1 MKLLALGEF
10 RQQGAHDF
18 RVPSIF
24 KAHFYLLRRVF
35 VLNRA
40 DSYIIHKFL
49 SLASVWERE
58 SQLLELGI
66 HSSKGHLVTDWWFGA
81 SGTSAM
87 SIHELTCKVL
97 RIYWPHRIALY
108 IKRNG
113 ELWSLKVQKNNT
125 SFGPHPVRGTLQWTS
140 FIISCYNMAGFLSG
154 SKALL

>member
-18 RVPSIF
+18 RMPSIF

-58 SQLLELGI
+58 SQLLESGI
-66 HSSKGHLVTDWWFGA
+66 HSPNGELVTDWWFGT
-81 SGTSAM
+81 SGTSTV

-97 RIYWPHRIALY
+97 RIYWPHRIALH
-108 IKRNG
+108 IKRYG
-113 ELWSLKVQKNNT
+113 ELWSLRFQNNST
-125 SFGPHPVRGTLQWTS
+125 SFGPHPMKGTLNEHHLS
-140 FIISCYNMAGFLSG
+140 YHVIIQ
-154 SKALL
+154 